1 MKKISSLILI
11 IMFSLTSCG
20 EVKLSKLEKKYIDEL
35 HQWIKS
41 GGNQNTVR
49 SVVQANCSKLTMVMA
64 TKEENVSFLDKSNI
78 DEYDFRAGFCMSAV
92 IESVW
97 PNRRL
102 WAGSK
107 QVHEGRRVDLD
118 APWTKVWSADKAVI
132 VSTRLAVNC
141 GNSAM
146 TGVRRCSCRPSLS
159 LQS

>member
-11 IMFSLTSCG
+11 IMFSLTYCG
-20 EVKLSKLEKKYIDEL
+20 EVKWLKLEKKYIDEL

-92 IESVW
+92 IENVW
-97 PNRRL
+97 PNQPGFTKKFR
-102 WAGSK
+102 K
-107 QVHEGRRVDLD
+107 QV
-118 APWTKVWSADKAVI
+118 
-132 VSTRLAVNC
+132 
-141 GNSAM
+141 
-146 TGVRRCSCRPSLS
+146 CREKIPFIKTVCKEFI
-159 LQS
+159 

>member
-41 GGNQNTVR
+41 GGNQNIVR

-92 IESVW
+92 IENVW
-97 PNRRL
+97 PNQPGFTKKFR
-102 WAGSK
+102 K
-107 QVHEGRRVDLD
+107 QV
-118 APWTKVWSADKAVI
+118 
-132 VSTRLAVNC
+132 
-141 GNSAM
+141 
-146 TGVRRCSCRPSLS
+146 CREKIPFIKTVCKEFI
-159 LQS
+159 